1 MKTHLLIASFVSLA
15 LLPLSTLMAIEEPE
29 YTVLRATDAY
39 EIREYAP
46 IVAIETEV
54 ESDFEDAGNR
64 AFRRLFNYIN
74 GENQSKAEIAMTA
87 PVTQNASESDSDSE
101 TIAMTAPVTQSE
113 RDGKFVVRFVLPA
126 TYTLDSAPTPNNPQV
141 RLTELPK
148 RQYAVRR
155 YSGTWWKSN
164 YDANLGELRQAL
176 GEDGVSYED
185 TPIWSRYNPPFSLWF
200 LRRNEIW
207 LPLTKA
213 AN

>member
-1 MKTHLLIASFVSLA
+1 MQSISSLRWLTACAFFFVTS
-15 LLPLSTLMAIEEPE
+15 SSIMAIEEPD
-29 YTVLRATDAY
+29 YTVVRTTEVF
-39 EIREYAP
+39 EIREYEP

-54 ESDFEDAGNR
+54 ETDFEDAGNR

-74 GENQSKAEIAMTA
+74 GENQSRAEIAMTA
-87 PVTQNASESDSDSE
+87 PVTQNASESGSE
-101 TIAMTAPVTQSE
+101 KIAMTAPVTQNE

-141 RLTELPK
+141 KLTELPK

-176 GEDGVSYED
+176 GKDGVSYED
-185 TPIWSRYNPPFSLWF
+185 TPIWSRYNAPFTLWF

-207 LPLTKA
+207 LPL

>member
-1 MKTHLLIASFVSLA
+1 MKTQTLMAAFISLA

-29 YTVLRATDAY
+29 YTVVRATDAY

-87 PVTQNASESDSDSE
+87 PVTQSASESE
-101 TIAMTAPVTQSE
+101 KIAMTAPVTQSE

-126 TYTLDSAPTPNNPQV
+126 TYTLASAPTPNDPQV
-141 RLTELPK
+141 KLTELPK

-164 YDANLGELRQAL
+164 YDANLGELRQAR
-176 GEDGVSYED
+176 GQDNVSYED
-185 TPIWSRYNPPFSLWF
+185 TPIWSRYTAPFTLWF

-207 LPLTKA
+207 LPL